1 MEHSFLSPRTA
12 QYISAY
18 ASTYPGNFENSP
30 EMQRVR
36 GYVHQNIRKCESHDL
51 DIVAS
56 MPRAT
61 LVPRRSGGF
70 VWDDCILLDVPI
82 TRTNADA
89 LKTLATVFQGP
100 PTVRPPYK

>member
-18 ASTYPGNFENSP
+18 ASTYPKNFENSP
-30 EMQRVR
+30 EMQIVR
-36 GYVHQNIRKCESHDL
+36 DYVHRNIRKCEAQDL
-51 DIVAS
+51 DVLAS

-61 LVPRRSGGF
+61 LVPRRSGQLA
-70 VWDDCILLDVPI
+70 WDDCVLLDIPV

-89 LKTLATVFQGP
+89 LKTLAAVFHGP
-100 PTVRPPYK
+100 SRVS

>member
-18 ASTYPGNFENSP
+18 ASTYPKNFENSP
-30 EMQRVR
+30 EMQIVR
-36 GYVHQNIRKCESHDL
+36 DYVHRNIRKCEAQDL
-51 DIVAS
+51 DVLAS

-61 LVPRRSGGF
+61 LVPRRSGQLA
-70 VWDDCILLDVPI
+70 WDDCVLLDIPV

-89 LKTLATVFQGP
+89 LKTLAAVFHGP
-100 PTVRPPYK
+100 PRVS